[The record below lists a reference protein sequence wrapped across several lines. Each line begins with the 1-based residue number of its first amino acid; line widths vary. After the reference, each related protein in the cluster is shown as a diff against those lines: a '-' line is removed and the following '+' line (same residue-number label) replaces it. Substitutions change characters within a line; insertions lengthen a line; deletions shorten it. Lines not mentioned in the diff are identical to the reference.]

1 MFQTIAN
8 VARRVAGA
16 LTLTTVSTDQ
26 VGGGYD
32 AVKDQKKRR
41 IGNSLIR
48 TEDNELNVGDRK
60 KMLSSAQQLYRNFA
74 LVRWMIARHLDYVS
88 TFTFQAKTK
97 NPELNAKIER
107 LVATWSKREN
117 FEASGRFSLAKFFR
131 MAELQRT
138 LNGDFGILK
147 LRNAKLQGIEG
158 DRIRTPYG
166 ALPGDLT
173 PADFVHGVKTNE
185 YGRHQA
191 YCVCRRGKW
200 NDAGGGSGRYEFE
213 RIIPARNL
221 ILFGYLDRFDQIR
234 GVSPL
239 AAAMNTYADCY
250 EAFDYALM
258 RMKISQIFGAVFT
271 RATTDDNDPLDQ
283 VEETAE
289 GEETD
294 PAEPKYGKIRWG
306 GSPVQLDLDEGDD
319 LKFVESHNPST
330 EFQAFSQTMIQIALK
345 ALDIPYSFFAEN
357 YSNYSGARQAL
368 LQYEQA
374 AKVKRKD
381 LRELLDE
388 VTLWRMI
395 LWSQDGPLAGVALD
409 DLAWQWVPTGMP
421 WIDPLKEVQ
430 AQLQALGAGLTS
442 RQRIL
447 RETGDGDFDAVVR
460 ELKYEKETLAAEG
473 LPTDVDPG
481 NVQITEIAGK

>member
-1 MFQTIAN
+1 MLWNALKR
-8 VARRVAGA
+8 AAGL
-16 LTLTTVSTDQ
+16 LTDSF
-26 VGGGYD
+26 GGGYD
-32 AVKDQKKRR
+32 AARSQKKRR
-41 IGNSLIR
+41 IGTGLIR
-48 TEDNELNVGDRK
+48 TEDNELNIADRK
-60 KMLSSAQQLYRNFA
+60 VLLSSAQQLYRNFA

-97 NPELNAKIER
+97 SPELNAR
-107 LVATWSKREN
+107 LELLVSQWSKREN
-117 FEASGRFSLAKFFR
+117 FEASGRFSRAKFTR

-158 DRIRTPYG
+158 DRIRTPMG
-166 ALPGDLT
+166 GLPGDLN
-173 PADFVHGVKTNE
+173 PVDFIHGVRTND
-185 YGRHQA
+185 YGRHIA
-191 YCVCRRGKW
+191 YCVCRRGRW

-213 RIIPARNL
+213 RVIPARNL
-221 ILFGYLDRFDQIR
+221 ILFGYLDRFDQVR

-271 RATTDDNDPLDQ
+271 RGTIDENDPLDQ
-283 VEETAE
+283 TQETTDEDDA
-289 GEETD
+289 ETD
-294 PAEPKYGKIRWG
+294 VADPRYGKIKWG
-306 GSPVQLDLDEGDD
+306 GSPVQLDLDPGDD

-330 EFQAFSQTMIQIALK
+330 EFQAFAQTMIQISLK

-357 YSNYSGARQAL
+357 FSNYSGARQAL

-374 AKVKRKD
+374 AKVKRGD
-381 LRELLDE
+381 VQELLNE
-388 VTLWRMI
+388 ITLWRLA
-395 LWSQDGPLAGVALD
+395 LWTQDGPLSDVRLD
-409 DLAWQWVPTGMP
+409 DLAWQWVPSGLP

-430 AQLQALGAGLTS
+430 AQLAALGAGLTS

-447 RETGDGDFDAVVR
+447 RDTGDSDFDAVVA
-460 ELKYEKETLAAEG
+460 ELKYESETLAAAN
-473 LPTDVDPG
+473 LPTNVNPG
-481 NVQITEIAGK
+481 NVQISEIAEK